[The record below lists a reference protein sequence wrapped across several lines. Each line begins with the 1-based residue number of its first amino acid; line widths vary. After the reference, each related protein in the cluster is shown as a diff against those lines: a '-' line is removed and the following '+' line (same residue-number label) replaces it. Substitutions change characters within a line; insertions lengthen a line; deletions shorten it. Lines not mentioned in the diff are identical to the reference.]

1 MASIIKE
8 SINNLRLSP
17 VVIDNSQSWFN
28 IRNIASVNQISSI
41 YDTVCRQHQH
51 KKKWILMI
59 NPEDEMLE
67 NLANIENIDTTKI
80 LRVSIKDNMFNLK
93 SIKNILTQ
101 GNCSAIILS
110 DTHLK
115 IDEISELSH
124 CAKQGKTQCIVLNNA
139 ITLH

>member
-80 LRVSIKDNMFNLK
+80 LRVSIKDNTFSLK

>member
-8 SINNLRLSP
+8 SINHLRLSP
-17 VVIDNSQSWFN
+17 VVLDNSQSWFD
-28 IRNIASVNQISSI
+28 IKNIASVNQISSI

-115 IDEISELSH
+115 NNEISELSH
-124 CAKQGKTQCIVLNNA
+124 CARQGKTQCIVLNNA

>member
-17 VVIDNSQSWFN
+17 VVMDNSQSWFD
-28 IRNIASVNQISSI
+28 IKNIASINQISKI

-93 SIKNILTQ
+93 SVKNILTK

-115 IDEISELSH
+115 IDEISELSS
-124 CAKQGKTQCIVLNNA
+124 CARQGKTQCIVLHNA

>member
-1 MASIIKE
+1 MAAINKENIKTL
-8 SINNLRLSP
+8 SLSP
-17 VVIDNSQSWFN
+17 LVMDNSQPWFN
-28 IRNIASVNQISSI
+28 IKNIASINQIPTI

-80 LRVSIKDNMFNLK
+80 LRVSIKDNTFSLK

-101 GNCSAIILS
+101 GNCSAVILS

-115 IDEISELSH
+115 VDEISELSN
-124 CAKQGKTQCIVLNNA
+124 CARQGKTQCIVLNTA